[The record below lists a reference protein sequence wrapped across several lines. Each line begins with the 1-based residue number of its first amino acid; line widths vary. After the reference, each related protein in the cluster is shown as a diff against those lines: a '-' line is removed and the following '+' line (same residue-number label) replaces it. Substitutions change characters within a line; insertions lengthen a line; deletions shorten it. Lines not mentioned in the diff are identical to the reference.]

1 LRLEAIDSTGF
12 TRSVRTPSNWTLKE
26 KILKKIFLV
35 PFAWGM
41 QDDPGPR
48 HGVLFKTPRTQ
59 CHRLTLKGQ
68 AVITSAVRLR
78 NADLQKLVA

>member
-1 LRLEAIDSTGF
+1 
-12 TRSVRTPSNWTLKE
+12 VRTPSNWTLKE
-26 KILKKIFLV
+26 KDLEEDFLSAVCLGGYKMILDRD
-35 PFAWGM
+35 M
-41 QDDPGPR
+41 
-48 HGVLFKTPRTQ
+48 GVLFKTPRTQ